1 MDYPNNESDI
11 DIKEEPGENAV
22 EIIPDFTL
30 SEQNEVDGI
39 SYHLIK
45 SLAHVILKITFFIK
59 EEIIFIDLGT
69 VAEAYFGLLVLNL
82 IIRMIRASY
91 N

>member
-45 SLAHVILKITFFIK
+45 K
-59 EEIIFIDLGT
+59 EIIFIDLGT

>member
-1 MDYPNNESDI
+1 MNLNNQSIDKIVPVSIALDYPNNESDI

-39 SYHLIK
+39 SYDFISFH
-45 SLAHVILKITFFIK
+45 LAHVILKIT
-59 EEIIFIDLGT
+59 
-69 VAEAYFGLLVLNL
+69 
-82 IIRMIRASY
+82 IRETEK
-91 N
+91 

>member
-1 MDYPNNESDI
+1 MFTTIDKIVPVSIALDYPNNESDI

-39 SYHLIK
+39 SYYLI
-45 SLAHVILKITFFIK
+45 LFH
-59 EEIIFIDLGT
+59 
-69 VAEAYFGLLVLNL
+69 
-82 IIRMIRASY
+82 
-91 N
+91 